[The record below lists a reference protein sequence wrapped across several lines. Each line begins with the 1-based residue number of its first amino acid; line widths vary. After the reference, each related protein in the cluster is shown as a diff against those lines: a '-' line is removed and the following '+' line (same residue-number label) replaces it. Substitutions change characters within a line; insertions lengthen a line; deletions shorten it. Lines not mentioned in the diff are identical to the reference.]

1 MSAAFDVNWG
11 GVDLCDEFGLFIE
24 YGSISCDPPSPKLSV
39 VSVPGGTDIDLT
51 DALTGHAAY
60 EMRKVG
66 FTLYCDGRRGRAWQD
81 VSRDVVSLMHG
92 AESDFTLSWD
102 PGYTYHGRASVKSVT
117 FLPRSSC
124 RIAVEITANPW
135 KLREVHTETVD
146 AVGGAALTCVSGL
159 RPVHPLVKSDYP
171 VVVEWEGASIT
182 VPAGETYRVTGITF
196 GPGENELWL
205 SVSRYRTASWADVAS
220 RTWNDVSHIRWAGI
234 VVEDGE
240 AGPADFPG
248 SGLVTVSWE
257 EAYL

>member
-1 MSAAFDVNWG
+1 MRHDFTWGETPVCATYGAVLESAECPPPEPKLTIVSIPG
-11 GVDLCDEFGLFIE
+11 GVDL
-24 YGSISCDPPSPKLSV
+24 
-39 VSVPGGTDIDLT
+39 DLT

-60 EMRKVG
+60 EDRTV
-66 FTLYCDGRRGRAWQD
+66 TLTLFFPDRDDAHRA
-81 VSRDVVSLMHG
+81 LNLLHG
-92 AESDFTLSWD
+92 AEADFELSWD
-102 PGYTYHGRASVKSVT
+102 PGYTYHGRASVTGRTEWPGQGVRLTVK
-117 FLPRSSC
+117 
-124 RIAVEITANPW
+124 IDANPW
-135 KLREVHTETVD
+135 KLREVHTKAVD

-159 RPVHPLVKSDYP
+159 RPVHPLVTSDYP

-182 VPAGETYRVTGITF
+182 VPAGKTYRVTGITF

-220 RTWNDVSHIRWAGI
+220 QTWDDVSHIRWAGI